1 MDHAGARPARGPGA
15 APSRPAIAR
24 PVPPGEAQPAAAS
37 APALR
42 PQKAQSVK
50 LSPSA
55 ETSVYEAE
63 CRSYAASMMKR
74 EGWVEPGP
82 PPQRCDPQHA
92 DFAKQEDPQ
101 LCNQVGGQYGR
112 ECIHCGNNRTKYFG
126 MNKNSAGQVR
136 TFCQPPPSSATPAT
150 RARASVLR
158 VCSANAIACNI
169 NTRSIPRHGPATSA
183 RPRMVEPST
192 SSTAQIAAAAVRR

>member
-37 APALR
+37 APALL

-150 RARASVLR
+150 RARRFGAPCALR
-158 VCSANAIACNI
+158 
-169 NTRSIPRHGPATSA
+169 
-183 RPRMVEPST
+183 
-192 SSTAQIAAAAVRR
+192 